1 MIMKAS
7 DKLTNNIHLLTLT
20 PMQHEVCSMLREGF
34 SLSET
39 ARRLRISEST
49 LDAYRLELLR
59 RFDLHSTVEL
69 RKLTVA
75 LLPHCAPRASA
86 APMIRHET
94 SLLPNVVLNP
104 RGAFGA
110 ACRAAFDGRTLREVA
125 DYVRDCDSLPG
136 AASDAFP
143 GVITQHT
150 GTIGAKQA
158 LLAALAAENQRND
171 VQLMVACCEMEVPY
185 GDNEHLEFAGQRRQK
200 FPLAVCWLRYKG
212 RRLQIVEA
220 KQASLQTVEVVTE
233 MPVRPEHL
241 GAERIRLYQTFA
253 ADWCRALETGATE
266 FSQLRASL
274 LSMSAGTSIFEDL
287 LGYALPPGYV
297 PTV

>member
-1 MIMKAS
+1 MNMKAP
-7 DKLTNNIHLLTLT
+7 DKFTSNIHPLTLT

-49 LDAYRLELLR
+49 LDGYRLELLR

-69 RKLTVA
+69 RKLAVS
-75 LLPHCAPRASA
+75 LFPHCTPRAST
-86 APMIRHET
+86 APMIRHVT
-94 SLLPNVVLNP
+94 SLLPHVVLN
-104 RGAFGA
+104 RHRAFSA
-110 ACRAAFDGRTLREVA
+110 ACRAGFDGRTLREVA
-125 DYVRDCDSLPG
+125 DYVRDCDCAPG
-136 AASDAFP
+136 LAPDAFM

-158 LLAALAAENQRND
+158 LLAALAAENGRND
-171 VQLMVACCEMEVPY
+171 LQLMVACCEMQVPY
-185 GDNEHLEFAGQRRQK
+185 SDHEHLELAGQRRQK
-200 FPLAVCWLRYKG
+200 FPLAVCWLCYKG

-220 KQASLQTVEVVTE
+220 KQASLQTVELVTE

-241 GAERIRLYQTFA
+241 ASERIRLYQTFA
-253 ADWCRALETGATE
+253 ADWCRALETDPKKFAR
-266 FSQLRASL
+266 LRASL

-297 PTV
+297 PTL

>member
-1 MIMKAS
+1 MKAP
-7 DKLTNNIHLLTLT
+7 DKLTSNIHPLTLS

-49 LDAYRLELLR
+49 LDGYRLELLR

-69 RKLTVA
+69 RKLTIA
-75 LLPHCAPRASA
+75 LFPHCTPRASTA
-86 APMIRHET
+86 LIIRHEG

-104 RGAFGA
+104 QRAFSA
-110 ACRAAFDGRTLREVA
+110 ACRAGFDGRTLREAA
-125 DYVRDCDSLPG
+125 DYVRDCDSVPG
-136 AASDAFP
+136 LASDVFQ

-158 LLAALAAENQRND
+158 LLAALAAENERDD
-171 VQLMVACCEMEVPY
+171 VQLMVACCEMQVPY
-185 GDNEHLEFAGQRRQK
+185 SDYQHLELGEQFRQR
-200 FPLAVCWLRYKG
+200 FPLAVCWIRYKG

-220 KQASLQTVEVVTE
+220 KQASLQTVELVTE
-233 MPVRPEHL
+233 IPVRPEQL
-241 GAERIRLYQTFA
+241 AAERIRLYQTFA
-253 ADWCRALETGATE
+253 VDWCRALEIGPNE
-266 FSQLRASL
+266 FARLRASL

-297 PTV
+297 PTL

>member
-1 MIMKAS
+1 MIMKAP
-7 DKLTNNIHLLTLT
+7 DKLTSNIHSLTLT

-49 LDAYRLELLR
+49 PDACRLELLH

-94 SLLPNVVLNP
+94 SLLPNALLNP
-104 RGAFGA
+104 HGAFSA
-110 ACRAAFDGRTLREVA
+110 ACRAGFDGRTLREVA
-125 DYVRDCDSLPG
+125 DYVRDCDSVPG
-136 AASDAFP
+136 PASDAFP

-150 GTIGAKQA
+150 GTIGVKQA
-158 LLAALAAENQRND
+158 LLAALAAENERND

-185 GDNEHLEFAGQRRQK
+185 GDNEHLELAGQRRQK

-220 KQASLQTVEVVTE
+220 QQASLQTVEVVTE
-233 MPVRPEHL
+233 MSVRPEHL
-241 GAERIRLYQTFA
+241 AAERIRLYQTFA
-253 ADWCRALETGATE
+253 ADWCRALETGPNE
-266 FSQLRASL
+266 FARLRAL
-274 LSMSAGTSIFEDL
+274 LLTMSAGTSIFEDL
-287 LGYALPPGYV
+287 LGYALPSGYI
-297 PTV
+297 PAL